1 MRPPVQPLTDLQ
13 AVADAAAHCREC
25 PLWKGTT
32 QTVWGEGA
40 TGSRL
45 MLVGEQPGDHE
56 DLEGR
61 PFVGPAGQLLD
72 RACEA
77 LGWRREQLYITNA
90 VKHFKYEL
98 RGKRRLHK
106 TPGQREIEACNHW
119 LASEIALVKPHAA
132 VALGGTALR
141 ALMGDKLPVLVNR
154 GKWMTRS
161 DGLRVL
167 VTVHPSAL
175 LHLPAGEREA
185 AFALWLNDLKR
196 VQDLR

>member
-1 MRPPVQPLTDLQ
+1 MPLPVPSLADLR
-13 AVADAAAHCREC
+13 AVARAAAHCQEC
-25 PLWKGTT
+25 PLWRGAT
-32 QTVWGEGA
+32 QTVWGEGPV
-40 TGSRL
+40 GSRL

-56 DLEGR
+56 DVQGR
-61 PFVGPAGQLLD
+61 PFVGAAGQLLD
-72 RACEA
+72 RAFEA
-77 LGWRREQLYITNA
+77 LGWRREQVYITNA

-119 LASEIALVKPHAA
+119 LASEIALVKPQVA

-141 ALMGDKLPVLVNR
+141 ALMGNKLPVLANR
-154 GKWMTRS
+154 GQWMTRS

-175 LHLPAGEREA
+175 LHLPTGERET
-185 AFALWLNDLKR
+185 AFALWLNDLKQA
-196 VQDLR
+196 QD